1 MKNFLAVFSLLLFF
15 LQASAQNTSSD
26 FYSRYVAA
34 MESGQIQTAISIAQ
48 EWKEQDKSD
57 INPFYFSAKALAKKG
72 RKKEAF
78 ENLEQALGI
87 DSTHIPSLIAIA
99 ELSKKSSNTDAL
111 VIYEK
116 LIVINPSNAYFYREA
131 AESAVEVQKFDK
143 AIAYYSLA
151 YQFDSLDLIT
161 ITGFAQLLLDFQQHA
176 DADSLLNRALHIDPP
191 NRFARLTKAKLGFA
205 AEEWEEVLKWVEPL
219 MSDTPPLTAMRYAG
233 ISLYHLGRYEE
244 AIEVLRTL
252 SNVLNELDYPH
263 YYMGLCMEKL
273 GQIDMATVQYG
284 QALNKALSGNL
295 GTYYERLGLIQQESR
310 NHKEAID
317 SFLMAKKFSGR
328 NIMNF
333 YLAKSYDVY
342 YQDQKIALNMFETF
356 IAQEDTLKNSE
367 KEYAESRVDQLKKDL
382 HFDGN

>member
-1 MKNFLAVFSLLLFF
+1 MKTFLAVYSLLFF
-15 LQASAQNTSSD
+15 LLQASAQNTSNE
-26 FYSRYVAA
+26 FYARYTAA
-34 MESGQIQTAISIAQ
+34 IESGQIQSAISIAE
-48 EWKEQDKSD
+48 EWKDQYKSE

-72 RKKEAF
+72 RRKDALQ
-78 ENLEQALGI
+78 NLNKALAI

-99 ELSKKSSNTDAL
+99 ELSKKSSNNSAL
-111 VIYEK
+111 GIYEK

-161 ITGFAQLLLDFQQHA
+161 ITGFAQLLLDFQQYA
-176 DADSLLNRALHIDPP
+176 DADSLLNRALHLDPP
-191 NRFARLTKAKLGFA
+191 NRFARLTKAKLALA
-205 AEEWEEVLKWVEPL
+205 AEEWEEVLEWLEPL
-219 MSDTPPLTAMRYAG
+219 MSDAPPLTAIRYAG

-273 GQIDMATVQYG
+273 GQIDMAEVQYG
-284 QALNKALSGNL
+284 QAVNKALSGNL
-295 GTYYERLGLIQQESR
+295 GTYYERLGLMQQTNR

-328 NIMNF
+328 NIFNF
-333 YLAKSYDVY
+333 HLAKSYDVY
-342 YQDQKIALNMFETF
+342 YQDQKMALDMFETF
-356 IAQEDTLKNSE
+356 IAQEDTLESPE
-367 KEYAESRVDQLKKDL
+367 REYARARVSQLKKDS
-382 HFDGN
+382 HFQGN